1 MNLPAL
7 FIRRPVATSLLALAL
22 ALVGLVAYRLLPVA
36 ALPQVDFPTLTV
48 SASLPG
54 ASPETM
60 AATVATPLERA
71 LGTIAGVT
79 ELTSSSSLG
88 STRITLQLDLD
99 QNIESAA
106 KSVQAAINATR
117 AQLPSGMAGNPSYRK
132 INPSDMPVLILSMTS
147 DTLSRAEMYDFASTV
162 LAQRLAQVK
171 GVGQVNLGGGSLPAV
186 RVEVDPATLAS
197 AGIGVEDVR
206 KAIDA
211 ANVSRPKGSL
221 ANSERHWQ
229 LGASDEAG
237 KAADYVPTIISWK
250 NNAAVRLGDVARVF
264 DGEQD
269 TRNVGLANGKPAV
282 ILLINRQPDANVIET
297 VDRITAILPMLREEL
312 PPGIKL
318 EVVADRTVTIRASL
332 REVQHTLLLSVA
344 LVIMVVFLFLRNAR
358 AALIPSVAVPVSLL
372 GTFGV
377 MYLCGF
383 SLNNFSLMALVI
395 VTGFVVDDAVVV
407 LENVSRH
414 IESGMRPFDAAIKG
428 AQEVGF
434 TVLSMSLSL
443 IAVFIPILMMG
454 GIVGRLFREFAVTLS
469 AAILVSLVVSL
480 TLTPMMCAHLLK
492 AHPPLTPAP
501 RPSPGSRLLDAL
513 LGGYRRSLALVLRHP
528 WVTLALLFGTVA
540 FNIHLYGVVPKGF
553 FPQQDTGRIMGF
565 IDADQRTSFQSMQG
579 KLSRFVSIVQNDPA
593 VDNVV
598 GYAGGGGG
606 GGPRGGGGMMFVTLK
621 PLSERDV
628 TADQVIA
635 RLRGKVSRE
644 PGASLFLVA
653 AQDIRIGGRMSGAQ
667 YEFTLQSDSLQDLKT
682 WEPRIRELM
691 RKLPQLE
698 DVSSDRQDKG
708 EQTYLSVDRDAVA
721 RLGLNQRLINATL
734 NDLFGQRLV
743 STIYGPLNQYRV
755 VLEAEQRYLQS
766 PDSLNDLFVVGPDGN
781 RVPLGAFA
789 RWESGTMPLSVQHQG
804 SSVATTL
811 SFNLALGVSLSE
823 ATDAVRLE
831 MARIGVPS
839 SVHGN
844 FEGNAKA
851 FQASL
856 KSQPLLIL
864 AAIVAVYLILGMLY
878 ENLMHPI
885 TILSTLPSAGVGAIL
900 ALLLFKTEFG
910 VIALIGVILLIGI
923 VMKNAIMMI
932 DFAIEAERSRD
943 LSPRDAIVEACL
955 LRFRP
960 IMMTTV
966 AALFGALPLAF
977 GVGDGAEL
985 RQPLGITIVGGLIL
999 SQILTLYTTP
1009 VVYLQL
1015 DRLRLSLARLRSR
1028 RNTPAAAPPP
1038 TLHP

>member
-1 MNLPAL
+1 MNLSAL
-7 FIRRPVATSLLALAL
+7 FIRRPVATSLLGLAI
-22 ALVGLVAYRLLPVA
+22 ALVGLVAYTLLPVA
-36 ALPQVDFPTLTV
+36 ALPQVDYPTLTV
-48 SASLPG
+48 SANLPG

-79 ELTSSSSLG
+79 ELTSSSTLG
-88 STRITLQLDLD
+88 STRITLQLDLEQD
-99 QNIESAA
+99 IESAA
-106 KSVQAAINATR
+106 KSVQAALNATR
-117 AQLPSGMAGNPSYRK
+117 SQLPSGMSGNPSYRK
-132 INPSDMPVLILSMTS
+132 INPADAPVLILAMTS
-147 DTLSRAEMYDFASTV
+147 DTLSRAQLYDFASTV

-171 GVGQVNLGGGSLPAV
+171 GVGQVNMGGGSLPAV
-186 RVEVDPATLAS
+186 RVEVDPATLAA
-197 AGIGVEDVR
+197 AGIGVESVR
-206 KAIDA
+206 QAIDA

-221 ANSERHWQ
+221 ENGERHWQ
-229 LGASDEAG
+229 LGASDQAS
-237 KAADYVPTIISWK
+237 KAADYVPTIVSWK
-250 NNAAVRLGDVARVF
+250 NNAAVRLGDVARVV

-269 TRNVGLANGKPAV
+269 TRNAGLSNGRPAV
-282 ILLINRQPDANVIET
+282 ILLINRQPGANVIET
-297 VDRITAILPMLREEL
+297 VDRALALLPQLRDEL
-312 PPGIKL
+312 PPGIRL
-318 EVVADRTVTIRASL
+318 EVVADRTLTIRASL
-332 REVQHTLLLSVA
+332 REVQHTLLLSVG
-344 LVIMVVFLFLRNAR
+344 LVILVVFAFLRNAR
-358 AALIPSVAVPVSLL
+358 AAIIPSVAVPVSLL

-377 MYLCGF
+377 MYLAGF
-383 SLNNFSLMALVI
+383 SLNNISLMALVV

-407 LENVSRH
+407 LENISRH
-414 IESGMRPFDAAIKG
+414 IEAGLRPVEAALRG
-428 AQEVGF
+428 AGEVGF

-443 IAVFIPILMMG
+443 IAVFIPILLMG
-454 GIVGRLFREFAVTLS
+454 GIVGRLFREFAITLS

-480 TLTPMMCAHLLK
+480 TLTPMMCAGLLRPH
-492 AHPPLTPAP
+492 APAL
-501 RPSPGSRLLDAL
+501 PGPGARLLGAVT
-513 LGGYRRSLALVLRHP
+513 GGYRRSLAAVLRHP
-528 WVTLALLFGTVA
+528 WITLAVLAATIA

-579 KLSRFVSIVQNDPA
+579 KLARFVSIVQNDPA

-598 GYAGGGGG
+598 GYAGGS

-621 PLSERDV
+621 SLAERDV

-635 RLRGKVSRE
+635 RLRGKISHE

-653 AQDIRIGGRMSGAQ
+653 AQDIRIGGRQSGAQ
-667 YEFTLQSDSLQDLKT
+667 YEFTLQSDSLQDLKA
-682 WEPRIRELM
+682 WEPRIREAM

-708 EQTYLSVDRDAVA
+708 EQTYLTIDRDAIA

-755 VLEAEQRYLQS
+755 VLEAEQRYLQG
-766 PDSLNDLFVVGPDGN
+766 PEVLNDLFVVGPDGN
-781 RVPLGAFA
+781 RVPIAAFA
-789 RWESGTMPLSVQHQG
+789 RWESGPMPLSVNHQG
-804 SSVATTL
+804 GSVATTI

-823 ATDAVRLE
+823 ATDAVRQE
-831 MARIGVPS
+831 MARMGVPS
-839 SVHGN
+839 AVHGS

-864 AAIVAVYLILGMLY
+864 AAIVAVYLILGILY

-885 TILSTLPSAGVGAIL
+885 TILSTLPSAGVGALL
-900 ALLLFKTEFG
+900 ALMASGTEFG

-923 VMKNAIMMI
+923 VKKNAIMMI
-932 DFAIEAERSRD
+932 DFAITAERDRG
-943 LSPRDAIVEACL
+943 LTPRDAIFEACQ

-960 IMMTTV
+960 IMMTTL

-1015 DRLRLSLARLRSR
+1015 DRLRLRLLRLRGNR
-1028 RNTPAAAPPP
+1028 AAA
-1038 TLHP
+1038 LHPASHP

>member
-1 MNLPAL
+1 MNLSAL
-7 FIRRPVATSLLALAL
+7 FIRRPVATSLLGLAI
-22 ALVGLVAYRLLPVA
+22 ALVGLVAYTLLPVA
-36 ALPQVDFPTLTV
+36 ALPQVDYPTLTV
-48 SASLPG
+48 SANLPG

-79 ELTSSSSLG
+79 ELTSSSTLG
-88 STRITLQLDLD
+88 STRITLQLDLEQD
-99 QNIESAA
+99 IESAA
-106 KSVQAAINATR
+106 KSVQAALNATR
-117 AQLPSGMAGNPSYRK
+117 SQLPSGMSGNPSYRK
-132 INPSDMPVLILSMTS
+132 INPADAPVLILAMTS
-147 DTLSRAEMYDFASTV
+147 DTLSRAQLYDFASTV

-171 GVGQVNLGGGSLPAV
+171 GVGQVNMGGGSLPAV
-186 RVEVDPATLAS
+186 RVEVDPATLAA
-197 AGIGVEDVR
+197 AGIGVESVR
-206 KAIDA
+206 QAIDA

-221 ANSERHWQ
+221 ENGERHWQ
-229 LGASDEAG
+229 LGASDQAS
-237 KAADYVPTIISWK
+237 KAADYLPTIVTWK
-250 NNAAVRLGDVARVF
+250 NNAAVRLGDVARVV

-269 TRNVGLANGKPAV
+269 TRNAGLSNGRPAV
-282 ILLINRQPDANVIET
+282 ILLINRQPGANVIET
-297 VDRITAILPMLREEL
+297 VDRALALLPQLRDEL
-312 PPGIKL
+312 PPGIRL
-318 EVVADRTVTIRASL
+318 EVVADRTLTIRASL
-332 REVQHTLLLSVA
+332 REVQHTLLLSVG
-344 LVIMVVFLFLRNAR
+344 LVILVVFAFLRNAR
-358 AALIPSVAVPVSLL
+358 AAIIPSVAVPVSLL

-377 MYLCGF
+377 MYLAGF
-383 SLNNFSLMALVI
+383 SLNNISLMALVV

-407 LENVSRH
+407 LENISRH
-414 IESGMRPFDAAIKG
+414 IEAGLKPLDAALRG
-428 AQEVGF
+428 AREVGF

-443 IAVFIPILMMG
+443 IAVFIPILLMG
-454 GIVGRLFREFAVTLS
+454 GIVGRLFREFAITLS

-480 TLTPMMCAHLLK
+480 TLTPMMCAGLLRPH
-492 AHPPLTPAP
+492 APALP
-501 RPSPGSRLLDAL
+501 DSGARLLGAVT
-513 LGGYRRSLALVLRHP
+513 GGYRRSLAVVLRHP
-528 WVTLALLFGTVA
+528 WITLAVLAATIA

-579 KLSRFVSIVQNDPA
+579 KLARFVSIVQNDPA

-598 GYAGGGGG
+598 GYAGGS

-621 PLSERDV
+621 SLAERDV

-635 RLRGKVSRE
+635 RLRGKISHE

-653 AQDIRIGGRMSGAQ
+653 AQDIRIGGRQSGAQ
-667 YEFTLQSDSLQDLKT
+667 YEFTLQADSLQDLKA
-682 WEPRIRELM
+682 WEPRIREAM

-708 EQTYLSVDRDAVA
+708 EQTYLTIDRDAIA

-755 VLEAEQRYLQS
+755 VLEAEQRYLQG
-766 PDSLNDLFVVGPDGN
+766 PEVLNDLFVVGPDGN
-781 RVPLGAFA
+781 RVPLAAFA
-789 RWESGTMPLSVQHQG
+789 RWESGPMPLSVNHQG
-804 SSVATTL
+804 GSVATTI

-823 ATDAVRLE
+823 ATDAVRQE
-831 MARIGVPS
+831 MARMGVPS
-839 SVHGN
+839 SVHGS

-864 AAIVAVYLILGMLY
+864 AAIVAVYLILGILY

-885 TILSTLPSAGVGAIL
+885 TILSTLPSAGVGALL
-900 ALLLFKTEFG
+900 ALMASGTEFG

-923 VMKNAIMMI
+923 VKKNAIMMI
-932 DFAIEAERSRD
+932 DFAITAERD
-943 LSPRDAIVEACL
+943 HGLTPRDAIFEACQ

-960 IMMTTV
+960 IMMTTL

-1015 DRLRLSLARLRSR
+1015 DRLRLRLLRLRGNR
-1028 RNTPAAAPPP
+1028 AAA
-1038 TLHP
+1038 LHPASHP

>member
-1 MNLPAL
+1 MNLSAL
-7 FIRRPVATSLLALAL
+7 FIRRPVATSLLGLAI
-22 ALVGLVAYRLLPVA
+22 ALVGLVAYTLLPVA
-36 ALPQVDFPTLTV
+36 ALPQVDYPTLTV
-48 SASLPG
+48 SANLPG

-79 ELTSSSSLG
+79 ELTSSSTLG

-99 QNIESAA
+99 QDIESAA
-106 KSVQAAINATR
+106 KSVQAALNATR
-117 AQLPSGMAGNPSYRK
+117 SQLPSGMSGNPSYRK
-132 INPSDMPVLILSMTS
+132 INPTDAPVLILAMTS
-147 DTLSRAEMYDFASTV
+147 DTLSRAQLYDFASTV

-171 GVGQVNLGGGSLPAV
+171 GVGQVNMGGGSLPAV
-186 RVEVDPATLAS
+186 RVEVDPATLAA
-197 AGIGVEDVR
+197 AGIGVESVR
-206 KAIDA
+206 LAIDA

-221 ANSERHWQ
+221 ENDERRWQ
-229 LGASDEAG
+229 LGASDQAT
-237 KAADYVPTIISWK
+237 KAADYVPTIVTWK
-250 NNAAVRLGDVARVF
+250 NNAAVRLGDVARVV

-269 TRNVGLANGKPAV
+269 TRNAGLSNGRPAV
-282 ILLINRQPDANVIET
+282 ILLINRQPGANVIET
-297 VDRITAILPMLREEL
+297 VDRALALLPQLRDEL
-312 PPGIKL
+312 PPGIRL
-318 EVVADRTVTIRASL
+318 EVVADRTLTIRASL
-332 REVQHTLLLSVA
+332 REVQHTLLLSVG
-344 LVIMVVFLFLRNAR
+344 LVILVVFAFLRNAR
-358 AALIPSVAVPVSLL
+358 AAIIPSVAVPVSLL

-377 MYLCGF
+377 MYLAGF
-383 SLNNFSLMALVI
+383 SLNNISLMALVV

-407 LENVSRH
+407 LENISRH
-414 IESGMRPFDAAIKG
+414 IEAGLKPLDAALQG
-428 AQEVGF
+428 AREVGF

-443 IAVFIPILMMG
+443 IAVFIPILLMG
-454 GIVGRLFREFAVTLS
+454 GIVGRLFREFAITLS

-480 TLTPMMCAHLLK
+480 TLTPMMCAGLLRPH
-492 AHPPLTPAP
+492 APALP
-501 RPSPGSRLLDAL
+501 GPGSRLLGAVT
-513 LGGYRRSLALVLRHP
+513 GGYRRSLAVVLRHP
-528 WVTLALLFGTVA
+528 WITLAVLAATIA

-579 KLSRFVSIVQNDPA
+579 KLARFVSIVQNDPA

-598 GYAGGGGG
+598 GYAGGS

-621 PLSERDV
+621 SLAERDV

-635 RLRGKVSRE
+635 RLRGRISHE

-653 AQDIRIGGRMSGAQ
+653 AQDIRIGGRQSGAQ
-667 YEFTLQSDSLQDLKT
+667 YEFTLQADSLQDLKA
-682 WEPRIRELM
+682 WEPRIREAM

-708 EQTYLSVDRDAVA
+708 EQTYLTIDRDAVA

-755 VLEAEQRYLQS
+755 VLEAEQRYLQG
-766 PDSLNDLFVVGPDGN
+766 PEALNDLFVVGPDGN
-781 RVPLGAFA
+781 RVPIAAFA
-789 RWESGTMPLSVQHQG
+789 RWESGPMPLSVNHQG
-804 SSVATTL
+804 GSVATTI

-823 ATDAVRLE
+823 ATDAVRQE
-831 MARIGVPS
+831 MARMGVPS
-839 SVHGN
+839 AVHGS

-856 KSQPLLIL
+856 KSQPQLIL
-864 AAIVAVYLILGMLY
+864 AAIVAVYLILGILY

-885 TILSTLPSAGVGAIL
+885 TILSTLPSAGVGALL
-900 ALLLFKTEFG
+900 ALMASGTEFG

-923 VMKNAIMMI
+923 VKKNAIMMI
-932 DFAIEAERSRD
+932 DFAITAERDRG
-943 LSPRDAIVEACL
+943 LTPRDAIFEACQ

-960 IMMTTV
+960 IMMTTL

-1015 DRLRLSLARLRSR
+1015 DRLRLRLLRLRGKR
-1028 RNTPAAAPPP
+1028 AAA
-1038 TLHP
+1038 LHPASHP

>member
-1 MNLPAL
+1 MNLSAL
-7 FIRRPVATSLLALAL
+7 FIRRPVATSLLGLAI
-22 ALVGLVAYRLLPVA
+22 ALVGMVAYTLLPVA
-36 ALPQVDFPTLTV
+36 ALPQVDYPTLTV
-48 SASLPG
+48 SASVPG

-117 AQLPSGMAGNPSYRK
+117 SQLPSGMTGNPSYRK
-132 INPSDMPVLILSMTS
+132 INPADAPVLILSMTS
-147 DTLSRAEMYDFASTV
+147 DTVSRARMYDIASTV

-171 GVGQVNLGGGSLPAV
+171 GVGQVNMGGGSLPAV
-186 RVEVDPATLAS
+186 RVEVDPATLSA
-197 AGIGVEDVR
+197 AGIGVESVR
-206 KAIDA
+206 QAIDA
-211 ANVSRPKGSL
+211 ANVNRPKGSL
-221 ANSERHWQ
+221 ENAERHWQ
-229 LGASDEAG
+229 LGASDQAST
-237 KAADYVPTIISWK
+237 AADYIPTIVSWK
-250 NNAAVRLGDVARVF
+250 SGAAVRLGDVAQVT
-264 DGEQD
+264 DSEQD
-269 TRNVGLANGKPAV
+269 TRNIGLANGKPAV
-282 ILLINRQPDANVIET
+282 ILLINRQPDANVIDT
-297 VDRITAILPMLREEL
+297 VDRAMAILPLLREEL

-318 EVVADRTVTIRASL
+318 DVVADRTITIRASL

-344 LVIMVVFLFLRNAR
+344 LVVMVVFLFLSNGR
-358 AALIPSVAVPVSLL
+358 AAIIPSVAVPVSLL
-372 GTFGV
+372 GTFAV
-377 MYLCGF
+377 MYLAGF
-383 SLNNFSLMALVI
+383 SLNNISLMALVI

-414 IESGMRPFDAAIKG
+414 IEAGLSPLDAALKG
-428 AQEVGF
+428 SREVGF

-443 IAVFIPILMMG
+443 IAVFIPILLMG
-454 GIVGRLFREFAVTLS
+454 GIVGRLFREFAITLS

-480 TLTPMMCAHLLK
+480 TLTPMMCAALLK
-492 AHPPLTPAP
+492 ARPAIDP
-501 RPSPGSRLLDAL
+501 AHRAAVGTRILDGL
-513 LGGYRRSLALVLRHP
+513 LGGYRRSLAMVLRHP
-528 WVTLALLFGTVA
+528 WITLAVLSSTIALNVQ
-540 FNIHLYGVVPKGF
+540 LYGIVPKGF

-565 IDADQRTSFQSMQG
+565 IDADQRTSFQAMQG
-579 KLSRFVSIVQNDPA
+579 KLTRFVSAVQQDPA

-598 GYAGGGGG
+598 GYAGGS

-621 PLSERDV
+621 PLAERNAS
-628 TADQVIA
+628 ADQVIA
-635 RLRGKVSRE
+635 RLRGKLSHE

-667 YEFTLQSDSLQDLKT
+667 YEFTLQSDSLQELKT
-682 WEPRIRELM
+682 WEPRIREAM
-691 RKLPQLE
+691 KKLPQLE

-708 EQTYLSVDRDAVA
+708 EQTYLTIDRDALA
-721 RLGLNQRLINATL
+721 RLGLNQRLVNASL
-734 NDLFGQRLV
+734 NDLFGQRLA
-743 STIYGPLNQYRV
+743 STIYGPFNQYRV
-755 VLEAEQRYLQS
+755 VLEAERRHLQS
-766 PDSLNDLFVVGPDGN
+766 PEVLNDLFIVGPDGK
-781 RVPLGAFA
+781 RVPLAAFS
-789 RWESGTMPLSVQHQG
+789 RWEAGTMPLSVQHQG
-804 SSVATTL
+804 GSVASTV

-831 MARIGVPS
+831 MARMGVPS
-839 SVHGN
+839 SVHGS

-864 AAIVAVYLILGMLY
+864 AAIVAVYLILGILY

-900 ALLLFKTEFG
+900 ALILSNTEFG

-923 VMKNAIMMI
+923 VKKNAIMMI
-932 DFAIEAERSRD
+932 DFAISAERDRG
-943 LSPRDAIVEACL
+943 LTPRDAIFEACL
-955 LRFRP
+955 MRFRP
-960 IMMTTV
+960 IMMTTL

-985 RQPLGITIVGGLIL
+985 RQPLGITIVGGLLL
-999 SQILTLYTTP
+999 SQLLTLYTTP

-1015 DRLRLSLARLRSR
+1015 DRLRLRLLRLRGGPKA
-1028 RNTPAAAPPP
+1028 PASALLP
-1038 TLHP
+1038 

>member
-1 MNLPAL
+1 MNLSAL
-7 FIRRPVATSLLALAL
+7 FIRRPVATSLLGLAIALM
-22 ALVGLVAYRLLPVA
+22 GLVAYTLLPVA
-36 ALPQVDFPTLTV
+36 ALPQVDYPTLTV
-48 SASLPG
+48 SANLPG

-79 ELTSSSSLG
+79 ELTSSSTLG
-88 STRITLQLDLD
+88 STRITLQLDLEQD
-99 QNIESAA
+99 IESAA
-106 KSVQAAINATR
+106 KSVQAALNATR
-117 AQLPSGMAGNPSYRK
+117 SQLPSGMSGNPSYRK
-132 INPSDMPVLILSMTS
+132 INPADAPVLILAMTS
-147 DTLSRAEMYDFASTV
+147 DTLSRAQLYDFASTV

-171 GVGQVNLGGGSLPAV
+171 GVGQVNMGGGSLPAV
-186 RVEVDPATLAS
+186 RVEVDPATLAA
-197 AGIGVEDVR
+197 AGIGVESVR
-206 KAIDA
+206 QAIDA

-221 ANSERHWQ
+221 ENGERHWQ
-229 LGASDEAG
+229 LGASDQAS
-237 KAADYVPTIISWK
+237 KAADYLPTIVTWK
-250 NNAAVRLGDVARVF
+250 NNAAVRLGDVARVV

-269 TRNVGLANGKPAV
+269 TRNAGLSNGRPAV
-282 ILLINRQPDANVIET
+282 ILLINRQPGANVIET
-297 VDRITAILPMLREEL
+297 VDRALALLPQLRDEL

-318 EVVADRTVTIRASL
+318 EVVADRTLTIRASL
-332 REVQHTLLLSVA
+332 REVQHTLLLSVG
-344 LVIMVVFLFLRNAR
+344 LVILVVFAFLRNAR
-358 AALIPSVAVPVSLL
+358 AAIIPSVAVPVSLL

-377 MYLCGF
+377 MYLAGF
-383 SLNNFSLMALVI
+383 SLNNISLMALVV

-407 LENVSRH
+407 LENISRH
-414 IESGMRPFDAAIKG
+414 IEAGLRPVEAALRG
-428 AQEVGF
+428 AREVGF

-443 IAVFIPILMMG
+443 IAVFIPILLMG
-454 GIVGRLFREFAVTLS
+454 GIVGRLFREFAITLS

-480 TLTPMMCAHLLK
+480 TLTPMMCAGLLRP
-492 AHPPLTPAP
+492 HTPAL
-501 RPSPGSRLLDAL
+501 PGPGARLLGAVT
-513 LGGYRRSLALVLRHP
+513 GGYRRSLAVVLRHP
-528 WVTLALLFGTVA
+528 WITLAVLAATIA

-579 KLSRFVSIVQNDPA
+579 KLARFVSIVQNDPA

-598 GYAGGGGG
+598 GYAGGS

-621 PLSERDV
+621 SLAERDV

-635 RLRGKVSRE
+635 RLRGKISHE

-653 AQDIRIGGRMSGAQ
+653 AQDIRIGGRQSGAQ
-667 YEFTLQSDSLQDLKT
+667 YEFTLQSDSLQDLKA
-682 WEPRIRELM
+682 WEPRIREAM

-708 EQTYLSVDRDAVA
+708 EQTYLTIDRDAVA

-755 VLEAEQRYLQS
+755 VLEAEQRYLQG
-766 PDSLNDLFVVGPDGN
+766 PEALNDLFVVGPDGN
-781 RVPLGAFA
+781 RVPLAAFA
-789 RWESGTMPLSVQHQG
+789 RWESGPMPLSVNHQG
-804 SSVATTL
+804 GSVATTI

-823 ATDAVRLE
+823 ATDAVRQE
-831 MARIGVPS
+831 MARMGVPS
-839 SVHGN
+839 SVHGS

-864 AAIVAVYLILGMLY
+864 AAIVAVYLILGILY

-885 TILSTLPSAGVGAIL
+885 TILSTLPSAGVGALL
-900 ALLLFKTEFG
+900 ALMASGTEFG

-923 VMKNAIMMI
+923 VKKNAIMMI
-932 DFAIEAERSRD
+932 DFAITAERDRG
-943 LSPRDAIVEACL
+943 LTPRDAIFEACQ

-960 IMMTTV
+960 IMMTTL
-966 AALFGALPLAF
+966 AALFGALPLAL

-999 SQILTLYTTP
+999 SQTLTLYTTP

-1015 DRLRLSLARLRSR
+1015 DRLRLRLLRLRGKR
-1028 RNTPAAAPPP
+1028 AAA
-1038 TLHP
+1038 LHPASHP

>member
-1 MNLPAL
+1 MSLSAV
-7 FIRRPVATSLLALAL
+7 FIRRPVATSLLALAI
-22 ALVGLVAYRLLPVA
+22 ALVGLVAYHLLPVA
-36 ALPQVDFPTLTV
+36 ALPQVDFPTLTI

-106 KSVQAAINATR
+106 KSVQAALNATR
-117 AQLPSGMAGNPSYRK
+117 AQLPAGMTGNPSYRK
-132 INPSDMPVLILSMTS
+132 INPSDAPVLILSLTS
-147 DTLSRAEMYDFASTV
+147 DSVSRAAMYDFASTV
-162 LAQRLAQVK
+162 LAQRLSQVQ
-171 GVGQVNLGGGSLPAV
+171 GVGQVNMGGGSLPAV
-186 RVEVDPATLAS
+186 RVEADPAALAA
-197 AGIGVEDVR
+197 AGIGVESVR
-206 KAIDA
+206 QAIDA
-211 ANVSRPKGSL
+211 ANVTRPKGSL
-221 ANSERHWQ
+221 ENAERHWQ
-229 LGASDEAG
+229 LGASDQATR
-237 KAADYVPTIISWK
+237 AADYIPTLISWK
-250 NNAAVRLGDVARVF
+250 NGAALRLGDVARVF

-269 TRNVGLANGKPAV
+269 TRNMGLANDRPAV

-297 VDRITAILPMLREEL
+297 VDRAMAILPLLREEL
-312 PPGIKL
+312 PPEIRL
-318 EVVADRTVTIRASL
+318 DVVADRTLTIRASL
-332 REVQHTLLLSVA
+332 REVQRTLLLSVA
-344 LVIMVVFLFLRNAR
+344 LVILVVFLFLGNAR

-372 GTFGV
+372 GTFAV
-377 MYLCGF
+377 MHLCGF
-383 SLNNFSLMALVI
+383 SLNNISLMALVI

-407 LENVSRH
+407 LENISRH
-414 IESGMRPFDAAIKG
+414 LEAGLRPFDAALRG
-428 AQEVGF
+428 VREVGF
-434 TVLSMSLSL
+434 TVLAMSLSL
-443 IAVFIPILMMG
+443 IAVFIPILLMG
-454 GIVGRLFREFAVTLS
+454 GIVGRLFREFAVTLA

-480 TLTPMMCAHLLK
+480 SLTPMMCARLL
-492 AHPPLTPAP
+492 
-501 RPSPGSRLLDAL
+501 RPSAPGRRPGLAVRLLDVL
-513 LGGYRRSLALVLRHP
+513 LAGYRRSLARVLRHP
-528 WVTLALLFGTVA
+528 WLTLALLLATIAG
-540 FNIHLYGVVPKGF
+540 NIHLYGVVPKGF
-553 FPQQDTGRIMGF
+553 FPQQDTGRLMGF

-579 KLSRFVSIVQNDPA
+579 KLTRFVSIVQTDPA
-593 VDNVV
+593 VDNVI
-598 GYAGGGGG
+598 GYAGGGGFGPRSG
-606 GGPRGGGGMMFVTLK
+606 GGTMFVTLK
-621 PLSERDV
+621 PLSQRDAS
-628 TADQVIA
+628 ADQVIA
-635 RLRGKVSRE
+635 RLRGKLGRE
-644 PGASLFLVA
+644 PGANLFLIA
-653 AQDIRIGGRMSGAQ
+653 TQDIRIGGRASGAQ
-667 YEFTLQSDSLQDLKT
+667 YEFTLQSDSLQALKT
-682 WEPRIRELM
+682 WEPRIREAM
-691 RKLPQLE
+691 SRLPQLE

-708 EQTYLSVDRDAVA
+708 EQTYLAVDRDALA
-721 RLGLNQRLINATL
+721 RLGLNQRLVNATL

-743 STIYGPLNQYRV
+743 STLYGPLNQYRV

-766 PDSLNDLFVVGPDGN
+766 PEVLHDLFMVGPAGN
-781 RVPLGAFA
+781 RVPLAAFA
-789 RWESGTMPLSVQHQG
+789 RWEAGAMPLAVNHQG
-804 SSVATTL
+804 GSVATTI

-831 MARIGVPS
+831 MARIGAPS
-839 SVHGN
+839 SVHGS

-851 FQASL
+851 FQTSL

-878 ENLMHPI
+878 ENLTHPV

-900 ALLLFKTEFG
+900 ALMLFNTEFG

-932 DFAIEAERSRD
+932 DFAIDAERQRG
-943 LSPRDAIVEACL
+943 LSPRDAIFEACL

-999 SQILTLYTTP
+999 SQLLTLYTTP

-1015 DRLRLSLARLRSR
+1015 DRLRLALGRRRASR
-1028 RNTPAAAPPP
+1028 TPATPLNPP
-1038 TLHP
+1038 LHP

>member
-1 MNLPAL
+1 
-7 FIRRPVATSLLALAL
+7 
-22 ALVGLVAYRLLPVA
+22 
-36 ALPQVDFPTLTV
+36 
-48 SASLPG
+48 
-54 ASPETM
+54 
-60 AATVATPLERA
+60 
-71 LGTIAGVT
+71 
-79 ELTSSSSLG
+79 
-88 STRITLQLDLD
+88 
-99 QNIESAA
+99 
-106 KSVQAAINATR
+106 
-117 AQLPSGMAGNPSYRK
+117 
-132 INPSDMPVLILSMTS
+132 
-147 DTLSRAEMYDFASTV
+147 MYDFASTV

-598 GYAGGGGG
+598 GYAGGRRRWPAGRGRHDVRHPQA
-606 GGPRGGGGMMFVTLK
+606 PRRTR
-621 PLSERDV
+621 RDRRPG
-628 TADQVIA
+628 DRPPA
-635 RLRGKVSRE
+635 RQGL
-644 PGASLFLVA
+644 PGARRQPVP
-653 AQDIRIGGRMSGAQ
+653 RRRPGHPHRRTHVRRQ
-667 YEFTLQSDSLQDLKT
+667 YEFTLQSDSLQELKT

-804 SSVATTL
+804 GSVATTL

-823 ATDAVRLE
+823 ATEAVRLE

-851 FQASL
+851 FQ
-856 KSQPLLIL
+856 KS
-864 AAIVAVYLILGMLY
+864 
-878 ENLMHPI
+878 
-885 TILSTLPSAGVGAIL
+885 
-900 ALLLFKTEFG
+900 
-910 VIALIGVILLIGI
+910 
-923 VMKNAIMMI
+923 MK
-932 DFAIEAERSRD
+932 
-943 LSPRDAIVEACL
+943 
-955 LRFRP
+955 
-960 IMMTTV
+960 
-966 AALFGALPLAF
+966 
-977 GVGDGAEL
+977 
-985 RQPLGITIVGGLIL
+985 Q
-999 SQILTLYTTP
+999 
-1009 VVYLQL
+1009 
-1015 DRLRLSLARLRSR
+1015 
-1028 RNTPAAAPPP
+1028 PAAADPGRHHHH
-1038 TLHP
+1038 LHDAGHAL

>member
-1 MNLPAL
+1 VNLSAL
-7 FIRRPVATSLLALAL
+7 FIRRPVATSLLALAI

-48 SASLPG
+48 SANLPG

-88 STRITLQLDLD
+88 NTRITLQLDLD
-99 QNIESAA
+99 QNIETAA

-117 AQLPSGMAGNPSYRK
+117 SQLPSGMSGNPTYRK
-132 INPSDMPVLILSMTS
+132 INPSDAPVLILSMTS
-147 DTLSRAEMYDFASTV
+147 DSVSRAAMYDFASTV

-171 GVGQVNLGGGSLPAV
+171 GVGQVNMGGGSLPAV
-186 RVEVDPATLAS
+186 RVEVDPGGLAA
-197 AGIGVEDVR
+197 AGVGVESLR
-206 KAIDA
+206 QAIDA
-211 ANVSRPKGSL
+211 ANVTRPKGSL
-221 ANSERHWQ
+221 ENGERHWQ
-229 LGASDEAG
+229 LGASDQAT
-237 KAADYVPTIISWK
+237 KAADYLPTIVSWK
-250 NNAAVRLGDVARVF
+250 SGAALRLGDVARVF

-269 TRNVGLANGKPAV
+269 TRNMGLANGKPAV

-297 VDRITAILPMLREEL
+297 VERALAILPQLRAEL

-332 REVQHTLLLSVA
+332 REVQHTLLLSIG

-372 GTFGV
+372 GTFAV

-383 SLNNFSLMALVI
+383 SLNNISLMALVI

-407 LENVSRH
+407 LENISRH
-414 IESGMRPFDAAIKG
+414 IEAGMTPFDAALRG
-428 AQEVGF
+428 AREVGF

-443 IAVFIPILMMG
+443 IAVFIPILLMG
-454 GIVGRLFREFAVTLS
+454 GVVGRLFREFAVTLS

-480 TLTPMMCAHLLK
+480 TLTPMMCARLLK
-492 AHPPLTPAP
+492 PHAPPPAGT
-501 RPSPGSRLLDAL
+501 RPTLAARLQDAL
-513 LGGYRRSLALVLRHP
+513 LGGYGRSLAVVLRHP
-528 WVTLALLFGTVA
+528 WITLALLFATIA
-540 FNIHLYGVVPKGF
+540 FNVYLYGIVPKGF

-579 KLSRFVSIVQNDPA
+579 KLSRFVSIVQQDPA

-598 GYAGGGGG
+598 GYAGGAGG
-606 GGPRGGGGMMFVTLK
+606 GGPRGGSGGMMFVTLK
-621 PLSERDV
+621 PLAERDV
-628 TADQVIA
+628 TADQVIG
-635 RLRGKVSRE
+635 RLRGKLSRE

-667 YEFTLQSDSLQDLKT
+667 YEFTLQSDSLQTLRQ
-682 WEPRIRELM
+682 WEPRIREAM

-708 EQTYLSVDRDAVA
+708 EQTYLEVDRDALA
-721 RLGLNQRLINATL
+721 RLGLNQRLVNATL

-766 PDSLNDLFVVGPDGN
+766 PEILNDLFVVGPDGN
-781 RVPLGAFA
+781 RVPLAAFS
-789 RWESGTMPLSVQHQG
+789 RWQAGTMPLAVNHQG
-804 SSVATTL
+804 GSVASTI
-811 SFNLALGVSLSE
+811 SFNLPVGVSLSE
-823 ATDAVRLE
+823 ATDAVRQE

-839 SVHGN
+839 SVHGS

-878 ENLMHPI
+878 ENLTHPI

-900 ALLLFKTEFG
+900 ALLAFKTEFG
-910 VIALIGVILLIGI
+910 VISLIGVILLIGI
-923 VMKNAIMMI
+923 VKKNAIMMI
-932 DFAIEAERSRD
+932 DFAISAERDRG
-943 LSPRDAIVEACL
+943 LSPRDAIFEACL

-960 IMMTTV
+960 IMMTTL

-1015 DRLRLSLARLRSR
+1015 DRLRLALRRRLGRPSHS
-1028 RNTPAAAPPP
+1028 PASA
-1038 TLHP
+1038 THP